1 MFHRE
6 WVGDTR
12 CGRLKSYTCVKF
24 TVSIPGAMSFHSAPI
39 LECWNTQNRTN
50 KEQSKVLA

>member
-6 WVGDTR
+6 WVGDTK